1 MPRVQSKRIRD
12 WSWVAIMSIEEFLNF
27 VNTEKIVFWDSSNK
41 NSVTPKIKPD
51 SGLQIKDVSK
61 DLTS

>member
-1 MPRVQSKRIRD
+1 MELIYDLQSIPKG
-12 WSWVAIMSIEEFLNF
+12 MSIEEFLNF

>member
-1 MPRVQSKRIRD
+1 MELTYDLQSLPKG
-12 WSWVAIMSIEEFLNF
+12 MSIEEFLNF
-27 VNTEKIVFWDSSNK
+27 VRIEKIVFWDSSNK
-41 NSVTPKIKPD
+41 HSITPIVKPD

>member
-1 MPRVQSKRIRD
+1 MELTYDLQSLPKG
-12 WSWVAIMSIEEFLNF
+12 MSIEEFLNF

>member
-1 MPRVQSKRIRD
+1 MELTYDLQSLPKG
-12 WSWVAIMSIEEFLNF
+12 MSIEEFLNF
-27 VNTEKIVFWDSSNK
+27 VRIEKIVFWDSSNK

>member
-1 MPRVQSKRIRD
+1 MKLTYDLQSIPKD
-12 WSWVAIMSIEEFLNF
+12 MSIEEFLNF
-27 VNTEKIVFWDSSNK
+27 VHNEKIVFWDSSRGGGIAPI
-41 NSVTPKIKPD
+41 VEPD

>member
-1 MPRVQSKRIRD
+1 MKLIYDLQSIPKD
-12 WSWVAIMSIEEFLNF
+12 MSIEEFLNF
-27 VNTEKIVFWDSSNK
+27 VHTEKIVFWDSSRGGGIAPI
-41 NSVTPKIKPD
+41 VEPD